1 MSKTYC
7 NFPFRGMFISNRG
20 MGLCC
25 INRPYYSMSPKE
37 FWYGTIH
44 KTAKKNMTNNLP
56 VNGCQVC
63 YKNEEQGLLSSRNMY
78 QSDKNIPI
86 KDLPTKLDLDF
97 SNFCNLKCIMCSP
110 RRSSQI
116 AKEQDPSIENNGI
129 VTISQE
135 ALDETCELSHQLE
148 HLTIQGGEPSIM
160 PEFIYYFEYLKKNN
174 LIGNINLQVITNL
187 TNINGKFYEHLSDF
201 KSVRLSVSIDAFGK
215 TNDYIR
221 FPSKFTQIEKNLK
234 ALSNYPSN
242 VNVEILNSIQ
252 NLSLVNY
259 GEFLNWCANI
269 EKIYSDKNKN
279 FHVIAMKVTDPKE
292 FSYLNITEQLKNK
305 FINDISDFFSANPNS
320 LRKTGS
326 LKTELDL
333 LKRTLKNQQF
343 NSKLN
348 NKLINKISDIDT
360 KRQIKITNFIPDFEY
375 YF

>member
-1 MSKTYC
+1 MNKTYC
-7 NFPFRGMFISNRG
+7 NFPFRGMFISNQG

-25 INRPYYSMSPKE
+25 ANTPYHSMSPKE
-37 FWYGTIH
+37 FWYSTIH
-44 KTAKKNMTNNLP
+44 GTAKKNMTNGLP

-63 YKNEEQGLLSSRNMY
+63 YKKEEQGLLSSRNMY
-78 QSDKNIPI
+78 QSDKNISI
-86 KDLPTKLDLDF
+86 KNLPTQLDLDF
-97 SNFCNLKCIMCSP
+97 SNFCNLKCIMCVTE
-110 RRSSQI
+110 RSSQI

-129 VTISQE
+129 VTISQKV
-135 ALDETCELSHQLE
+135 LDETCELSHQLE

-174 LIGNINLQVITNL
+174 LIAKIDLQVITNL
-187 TNINGKFYEHLSDF
+187 TNINGKFYEHLNDF
-201 KSVRLSVSIDAFGK
+201 KSVRLSISIDAFGK

-234 ALSNYPSN
+234 ELSNYPFN
-242 VNVEILNSIQ
+242 VNVEILSSIQ
-252 NLSLVNY
+252 NLSLANY

-279 FHVIAMKVTDPKE
+279 FHVIAMKVTRPAE

-305 FINDISDFFSANPNS
+305 FFSDISDFFRANPNS
-320 LRKTGS
+320 LRKTGT

-343 NSKLN
+343 NSELN
-348 NKLINKISDIDT
+348 NKLINSISNIDAE
-360 KRQIKITNFIPDFEY
+360 RQIKITNFIPDFEY